1 MRVLTATRLVVEARG
16 HEEALLGCSR
26 CQSPL
31 IRRKDRNHQRR
42 ELALDL
48 LIKQGEEEGGE
59 EGRWERRRGRKG
71 GKGEETMSTFGIH
84 HSQPCIENS
93 VMLKIRC

>member
-1 MRVLTATRLVVEARG
+1 MQVCVLTATRLVVEARG
-16 HEEALLGCSR
+16 HEEALLGCGR

-48 LIKQGEEEGGE
+48 LIKEGEEEGVGWRGGE
-59 EGRWERRRGRKG
+59 VETG
-71 GKGEETMSTFGIH
+71 GKGGREGKERK
-84 HSQPCIENS
+84 P
-93 VMLKIRC
+93 